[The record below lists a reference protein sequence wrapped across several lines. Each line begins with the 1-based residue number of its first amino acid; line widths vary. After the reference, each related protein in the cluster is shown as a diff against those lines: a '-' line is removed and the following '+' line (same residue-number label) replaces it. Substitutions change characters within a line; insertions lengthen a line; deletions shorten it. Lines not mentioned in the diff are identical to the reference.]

1 MYPDRDTCIG
11 AGCVWYDVKT
21 RSCFIE
27 SPSVQPQR
35 SWKHESRLE
44 HAGKRQAVYN
54 IIHKL
59 NSLEIRRL
67 RQEAV
72 KERITQRELKEILG
86 ELEEKGL
93 VYAPKPGFVSCVD
106 D

>member
-1 MYPDRDTCIG
+1 M
-11 AGCVWYDVKT
+11 K
-21 RSCFIE
+21 SHNCFIE

-35 SWKHESRLE
+35 SWKQDSRLE

-54 IIHKL
+54 IIHNLNKL
-59 NSLEIRRL
+59 EVRKL
-67 RQEAV
+67 RAEAL
-72 KERITQRELKEILG
+72 KEKITQSELKEILG

-93 VYAPKPGFVSCVD
+93 VYAPRPGFVRCVD